1 MNTTDTT
8 TNDVANSN
16 VLMQFVRDRKGNPRG
31 VVVATVNDQNEVT
44 LGWSYTNIKAGDR
57 FNKKRGIDIALG
69 RVKTGTDAQVPHNVQ
84 KVSDRMYRRALIY
97 FKKPIQ
103 LEKLIDSEFGI

>member
-1 MNTTDTT
+1 
-8 TNDVANSN
+8 
-16 VLMQFVRDRKGNPRG
+16 MQFVRDRKGNPRG
-31 VVVATVNDQNEVT
+31 VVVATLDEQSNVT

-57 FNKKRGIDIALG
+57 FNKQRGIDIALG

-103 LEKLIDSEFGI
+103 LEKLIDSEFDISI